1 MAALLFGG
9 VALVPA
15 VVHALLAAVPPLRG
29 ALPLLALQRA
39 RFQRRTA
46 TAAVAG
52 VVASLALSVALT
64 VMVASFR
71 VGVSDWL
78 GSVLP
83 ADLYARS
90 AATSATSEQ
99 AWLPPEFLAARRGR
113 AGRAAV
119 AGVAHPRRCSWPR
132 AGRR

>member
-1 MAALLFGG
+1 M
-9 VALVPA
+9 
-15 VVHALLAAVPPLRG
+15 PPQRG

-64 VMVASFR
+64 VMVTSFR
-71 VGVSDWL
+71 AGVSDWL
-78 GSVLP
+78 DSVLP

-99 AWLPPEFLAARRGR
+99 AWLPPEFLARRRRRARR
-113 AGRAAV
+113 AAA
-119 AGVAHPRRCSWPR
+119 AGVAHPRAAARLR
-132 AGRR
+132 AGRRWR

>member
-1 MAALLFGG
+1 MTLAFLPPIAGLPLAAYVAVAALLFGG

-15 VVHALLAAVPPLRG
+15 VVQTLLV
-29 ALPLLALQRA
+29 ALPTPRSALWLLALQRA

-71 VGVSDWL
+71 TGVSDWL

-83 ADLYARS
+83 AELYARS
-90 AATSATSEQ
+90 LLDELTRQ
-99 AWLPPEFLAARRGR
+99 GFCHPETGAKMIYAL
-113 AGRAAV
+113 V
-119 AGVAHPRRCSWPR
+119 
-132 AGRR
+132 